1 MRSFVL
7 AFLILLAAF
16 PSRAEPQSVQDALS
30 AVNEV
35 RRDHGL
41 PSLRLDSQLGRAAQ
55 DFARELADWGQLSH
69 KGPNGSNLD
78 QRLVR
83 QGYAYRL
90 AAENLASGMIGP
102 RQTVDLW
109 LESPGH
115 RENMLRPELREAG
128 IGVSRASDGQAYWT
142 LVLGRRMNDRGEA
155 PDLDL
160 GP

>member
-1 MRSFVL
+1 MRHFVL

-16 PSRAEPQSVQDALS
+16 PSRAEPQAVQDALS

-41 PSLRLDSQLGRAAQ
+41 APVRLDSQLGLAAQ
-55 DFARELADWGQLSH
+55 NFARELADWGRLSH
-69 KGPNGSNLD
+69 RGPDGSNLD

-90 AAENLASGMIGP
+90 AAENLASGLIGP

-109 LESPGH
+109 LASPGH
-115 RENMLRPELREAG
+115 RDNMLRPELREAG
-128 IGVSRASDGQAYWT
+128 IGISQAADGQAYWT
-142 LVLGRRMNDRGEA
+142 LVLGRRMNDKGDA
-155 PDLDL
+155 PDLDT